1 MRRASPKRTRW
12 SNCTCLNAPFDLD
25 GIVGS
30 IDDAD
35 ELVYRL
41 SLIIEA
47 QLVPHSQVI
56 IDLRIV
62 RFLVQL
68 QFRDTLHQLL
78 LFPIQFF
85 DAQGN
90 LFFGRVLTQLAY
102 LLGYDKQ
109 NIVKGEARRMGRE
122 LLRGALGS
130 LVGGKRR

>member
-78 LFPIQFF
+78 LFPIQLF
-85 DAQGN
+85 DAPTDVTKQGIVRSRQAIHQRTN
-90 LFFGRVLTQLAY
+90 LSLNLRKL
-102 LLGYDKQ
+102 
-109 NIVKGEARRMGRE
+109 NIQRR
-122 LLRGALGS
+122 
-130 LVGGKRR
+130 